1 MALVFT
7 LCMDQQVGE
16 VDMKIAV
23 RIQVARHAAKL
34 SQEALAEK
42 LEVTRGA
49 VANWECTDGT
59 IPASHRLGKIATI
72 TGVSY
77 EWLATGRGR
86 MSTQHDLDDV
96 VVPAVDALFVDD
108 PLERRLVMAFR
119 SAPARV
125 RQLMLEMAEP
135 SLKKARG

>member
-1 MALVFT
+1 
-7 LCMDQQVGE
+7 
-16 VDMKIAV
+16 MKIAM
-23 RIQVARHAAKL
+23 RIRVARNAAKL

-49 VANWECTDGT
+49 VANWECTDGV
-59 IPASHRLGKIATI
+59 IPASHRLGRIATI

-86 MSTQHDLDDV
+86 MLPHHDLDDV
-96 VVPAVDALFVDD
+96 AVPAVDALFVDD

-119 SAPARV
+119 TAPTRV
-125 RQLMLEMAEP
+125 RQLVLEMTES
-135 SLKKARG
+135 SLKKTKG

>member
-1 MALVFT
+1 
-7 LCMDQQVGE
+7 
-16 VDMKIAV
+16 MKIAM
-23 RIQVARHAAKL
+23 RIRVARHAAKL

-49 VANWECTDGT
+49 VANWECTDVV
-59 IPASHRLGKIATI
+59 IPASHRLGRIATI

-86 MSTQHDLDDV
+86 MLPHNDLDDV
-96 VVPAVDALFVDD
+96 AVPAVDALFVDD

-119 SAPARV
+119 TAPTRV
-125 RQLMLEMAEP
+125 RQLMLEMAES
-135 SLKKARG
+135 SLRKTKG